1 MKISRSRFVF
11 VHSYVFEGSPG
22 GGRWTPFDEGVNFNV
37 EILLKSPRPKYCGG
51 IFHMKNV
58 VRDSCIT
65 SK

>member
-1 MKISRSRFVF
+1 M
-11 VHSYVFEGSPG
+11 

-37 EILLKSPRPKYCGG
+37 ETLLKSPRPKYCGG